1 MNDIREDWEK
11 EMYDD
16 DQPSV
21 EFAGILI
28 LFAVFV
34 VVFLCG
40 VFVGAWIW

>member
-21 EFAGILI
+21 EFAG
-28 LFAVFV
+28 VFV
-34 VVFLCG
+34 LFVIMLLVFLTG
-40 VFVGAWIW
+40 VFVGAWMW